1 MKNSVLIVSSVASMI
16 EQFNMPNIKLLIGM
30 GFEVHVG
37 CNFESGNNISDEKIS
52 QLKSELSDLGVE
64 FYQIDFSRNVYQILM
79 NFKAYQQLKEI
90 VARHSFNF
98 IHCHSPIGGV
108 CSRIVGAQLN
118 TKVIYTAHGFHFYK
132 GASIFNW
139 FVYYP
144 IEKIL
149 SKYTDLIITINKEDF
164 EFSKKNFG
172 QNKTEFIY
180 GIGVDINKYNKK
192 SHLKEDLKNSLGIN
206 ENDIIILSVGEL
218 NKNKNH
224 KIIIK
229 AFSNFKDKN
238 IHYIICG
245 KGKLESYLFDLS
257 NEIGISNQVHFLGY
271 RDDVSEIYKISDIFA
286 FPSFREGLSV
296 SLMEA
301 IATGM
306 PVVCS
311 NIRGNTDLV
320 EDQYN
325 GFIIRSNDSS
335 QYADKFMKLID
346 DMELRNFMS
355 INGLNKV
362 QDYNIDSVMNKTRE
376 IYLRYKHD

>member
-16 EQFNMPNIKLLIGM
+16 EQFNMPNIRLLIEM

-37 CNFESGNNISDEKIS
+37 CNFESGNTISDEKIS
-52 QLKSELSDLGVE
+52 QLKFELSDLGVE
-64 FYQIDFSRNVYQILM
+64 FYQIDFSRNVYQILK
-79 NFKAYQQLKEI
+79 NFKAYKQLKKI
-90 VARHSFNF
+90 VARHNYNF

-108 CSRIVGAQLN
+108 CSRLVGAQLN
-118 TKVIYTAHGFHFYK
+118 LKVIYTAHGFHFYE

-139 FVYYP
+139 VVYYP

-149 SKYTDLIITINKEDF
+149 SKYTDVIITINKEDF
-164 EFSKKNFG
+164 EFSKNNFG
-172 QNKTEFIY
+172 LNKTEFIY
-180 GIGVDINKYNKK
+180 GIGVDINKFNRKSNFKESLKSNLGFNK
-192 SHLKEDLKNSLGIN
+192 
-206 ENDIIILSVGEL
+206 NDILILSVGEL

-224 KIIIK
+224 EIIIK
-229 AFSNFKDKN
+229 AFSNFKGKN
-238 IHYIICG
+238 VHYIICG
-245 KGKLESYLFDLS
+245 KGKLKSYLFNLS

-301 IATGM
+301 IASGM

-325 GFIIRSNDSS
+325 GFIIRNNDSS
-335 QYADKFMKLID
+335 QYAEKFMELIND
-346 DMELRNFMS
+346 IELRNFMS
-355 INGLNKV
+355 VNGLGKV
-362 QDYNIDSVMNKTRE
+362 QNYNIDSVMNKTRE
-376 IYLRYKHD
+376 IYSRYQHD

>member
-16 EQFNMPNIKLLIGM
+16 EQFNMPNIKLLIEM

-37 CNFESGNNISDEKIS
+37 CNFELGNTISDEKIN

-64 FYQIDFSRNVYQILM
+64 FYQIDFSRNVFQMLK
-79 NFKAYQQLKEI
+79 NFKAYQQLKKI
-90 VARHSFNF
+90 VVRNNFNF

-118 TKVIYTAHGFHFYK
+118 VKVIYTAHGFHFYK

-139 FVYYP
+139 LVYYP

-149 SKYTDLIITINKEDF
+149 SKYTDVIITINNEDF
-164 EFSKKNFG
+164 EFSKKKFG
-172 QNKTEFIY
+172 LNKTEFLY
-180 GIGVDINKYNKK
+180 GVGVDINKFNKK
-192 SHLKEDLKNSLGIN
+192 SNHEKSLRNDLGFNDEDFL
-206 ENDIIILSVGEL
+206 ILSVGEL

-224 KIIIK
+224 EIIVK
-229 AFSNFKDKN
+229 AFSHFKNMN

-245 KGKLESYLFDLS
+245 KGKLEIYLS
-257 NEIGISNQVHFLGY
+257 NLSIQYGISNQVHFLGY
-271 RDDVSEIYKISDIFA
+271 RDDVSEIYKICDMFA

-320 EDQYN
+320 EDRYN
-325 GFIIRSNDSS
+325 GFTIKNNNSS
-335 QYADKFMKLID
+335 LYTDKFKELIKDEKLRQ
-346 DMELRNFMS
+346 LMS
-355 INGLNKV
+355 VNGLFKIQN
-362 QDYNIDSVMNKTRE
+362 YNIDNVMNKTRE
-376 IYLRYKHD
+376 IYSRYLND